1 MWWVGVF
8 HSLASYSYLLLQQCK
23 GKGKDIEVCNVISSY
38 CYGNSNAIW
47 DYSVTC
53 HPAEVTFLCVC
64 QCVCVFHNSAC
75 YSYCLLPQCVM
86 TWEYSVT
93 CHPAEV
99 TFLCVCKRV
108 CVWVSVFYNSACYS
122 YCSLSRCICVC
133 DCISAVSVRR
143 VPTS

>member
-1 MWWVGVF
+1 VWWVGVF

-23 GKGKDIEVCNVISSY
+23 GKGVGYRGLQCNIIILLWELKCHMGLQCYLPPGRGDITVCV
-38 CYGNSNAIW
+38 
-47 DYSVTC
+47 SV
-53 HPAEVTFLCVC
+53 
-64 QCVCVFHNSAC
+64 CVCVFHNSAC

-99 TFLCVCKRV
+99 TFLCVCKCV
-108 CVWVSVFYNSACYS
+108 CVSVFYNSACYS
-122 YCSLSRCICVC
+122 YCSLSHCICVC
-133 DCISAVSVRR
+133 DCISAVSVRH